1 VSTAG
6 TLADPAAF
14 RTGMRAMPGAVAIIA
29 TGPAGAR
36 TGMTATAV
44 CSLSDSPP
52 MLLCCVNANAS
63 AHPLIRAHGSFSVN
77 LLAEEQA
84 EIAARFAGR
93 DGLKGEARFT
103 LGDWGTAETGAPV
116 LRDAMVSF
124 DCELQAEHVHA
135 THSIFV
141 GTVRGVSTRVDVP
154 PLLYLAGRFGGF
166 HKFD

>member
-1 VSTAG
+1 MSAAG
-6 TLADPAAF
+6 MLLDPAAF
-14 RTGMRAMPGAVAIIA
+14 RAGMRAMPGAVAIIA
-29 TGPAGAR
+29 TGLAGAR

-52 MLLCCVNANAS
+52 MLLCCVNASAS
-63 AHPLIRAHGSFSVN
+63 AHPLIREHGAFSIN

-93 DGLKGEARFT
+93 DGLKGEARFA

-124 DCELQAEHVHA
+124 DCTLQAEHVHA

-141 GTVRGVSTRVDVP
+141 GAVRGLSARAGAP
-154 PLLYLAGRFGGF
+154 PLLYLAGGFGGF
-166 HKFD
+166 RSLN